1 MEEKKAIALSET
13 YDQDIVGGD
22 ARCDCECLLFICAVS
37 YSHDNSNGEKKMFM
51 DIFSLEKLC

>member
-13 YDQDIVGGD
+13 YDQDIVGGG
-22 ARCDCECLLFICAVS
+22 ARCNCERFLFICAVS
-37 YSHDNSNGEKKMFM
+37 YSHDNSNGEKMFM

>member
-22 ARCDCECLLFICAVS
+22 ARCNCERLLFICAVS
-37 YSHDNSNGEKKMFM
+37 YSHDNSNGEKMFM